1 MSNILNKLNG
11 LFLDT
16 LGIYITQDGLPET
29 ARLIT
34 TVNVGGKHRFDQVKT
49 GNYYSELGYAEL
61 GSNPAIICEIARH
74 LAVSS
79 DNFSYIAQRECD
91 VDVFVNGTVRFKKS
105 SRSIAPIIDYHW
117 LAELERKDYS
127 LELTKLIPGAN
138 RNGDKPHWYE
148 PQCYKL
154 SLDYLNKGDLWAT
167 AAQMLRN
174 IKEFLS
180 ESYAG
185 GDQPKWEVTLFS
197 NGEMIHTENKVMVDY
212 HSSLENG
219 KYIDEQYR
227 QMELASLL
235 DLESFTGFHI

>member
-34 TVNVGGKHRFDQVKT
+34 TVNVGGKHRFDQFTT
-49 GNYYSELGYAEL
+49 GKYYSELGYAEL
-61 GSNPAIICEIARH
+61 GSNPAVICEIARH

-79 DNFSYIAQRECD
+79 DNFSKIAQREYD
-91 VDVFVNGTVRFKKS
+91 VDVFIDGIVKLKKPP
-105 SRSIAPIIDYHW
+105 RSVAPIIDQAW
-117 LAELERKDYS
+117 LEDSERKDCSLELAEL
-127 LELTKLIPGAN
+127 IPGTN

-148 PQCYKL
+148 PQGYKL
-154 SLDYLNKGDLWAT
+154 SLDYLKKGDLLAT
-167 AAQMLRN
+167 TAQMLRS

-197 NGEMIHTENKVMVDY
+197 NGKMIHTENKVMVDY
-212 HSSLENG
+212 HSSLDNG
-219 KYIDEQYR
+219 KDIDEQLKA
-227 QMELASLL
+227 ELLTLL
-235 DLESFTGFHI
+235 NLESLTGFNI